1 MNILIADDHTIVRKG
16 IKQIIMEEFIEAV
29 IEEVADGNE
38 MLHKI
43 RSEKFDIVIS
53 DISMPGRS
61 GLESLK
67 QVKEEFPKLP
77 VLILSMHSEDQYAIR
92 VLKAGASGYLTKDS
106 APEELVKAV
115 KQIISTGRYISPA
128 VADKLAEN
136 INQNSTE
143 HLHESLSDREFEVLK
158 MIGSGKTVSEI
169 AQLLSLSVNT
179 ISTYR
184 VRILEKTK
192 LHSNSEVMHYVLE
205 NKLV

>member
-16 IKQIIMEEFIEAV
+16 IRQILMEEFSDAF

-43 RSEKFDIVIS
+43 RNEKFDIVIS

-77 VLILSMHSEDQYAIR
+77 VLILSMYSEDQYAIR

-115 KQIISTGRYISPA
+115 KQIVSTGRYISPA

-136 INQNSTE
+136 INQNSSE
-143 HLHESLSDREFEVLK
+143 QLHESLSDREFEVLK

-169 AQLLSLSVNT
+169 AQILSLSVNT

>member
-16 IKQIIMEEFIEAV
+16 IRQILMEEFSDAV

-43 RSEKFDIVIS
+43 RNEKFDIVIS

-77 VLILSMHSEDQYAIR
+77 VLILSMYSEDQYAIR

-115 KQIISTGRYISPA
+115 KQIVSTGRYISLT
-128 VADKLAEN
+128 VAEKLAEN
-136 INQNSTE
+136 INQNSSE
-143 HLHESLSDREFEVLK
+143 QLHESLSDREFEVLK

-169 AQLLSLSVNT
+169 AQILSLSVNT

>member
-1 MNILIADDHTIVRKG
+1 MKILIADDHTIVRKG
-16 IKQIIMEEFIEAV
+16 IKQILMEEFIEAE

-53 DISMPGRS
+53 DITMPGRS

-115 KQIISTGRYISPA
+115 KQILSTGRYISPV
-128 VADKLAEN
+128 VAEKLAEN
-136 INQNSTE
+136 INQNSSE
-143 HLHESLSDREFEVLK
+143 ELHESLSDREFEVLK

-169 AQLLSLSVNT
+169 AQILSLSVNT

>member
-16 IKQIIMEEFIEAV
+16 IRQILMEEFSDAV

-38 MLHKI
+38 MLYKI
-43 RSEKFDIVIS
+43 RNEKFDIVIS

-67 QVKEEFPKLP
+67 QVREEFPKLP
-77 VLILSMHSEDQYAIR
+77 VLILSMYSEDQYAIR

-115 KQIISTGRYISPA
+115 KQIVSTGRYISPA

-136 INQNSTE
+136 INRNSSE
-143 HLHESLSDREFEVLK
+143 QLHESLSDREFEVLK

-169 AQLLSLSVNT
+169 AQILSLSVNT

>member
-16 IKQIIMEEFIEAV
+16 IKQILMEEFIEAV

-143 HLHESLSDREFEVLK
+143 ELHESLSDREFEVLK

-169 AQLLSLSVNT
+169 AQILSLSVNT

>member
-1 MNILIADDHTIVRKG
+1 MKILIADDHTIVRKG
-16 IKQIIMEEFIEAV
+16 IKQILMEEFIEAV

-106 APEELVKAV
+106 APEELVKAI
-115 KQIISTGRYISPA
+115 KQILNTGRYISPA

-143 HLHESLSDREFEVLK
+143 ELHESLSDREFEVLK

-169 AQLLSLSVNT
+169 AQILSLSVNT

-205 NKLV
+205 NKLI

>member
-1 MNILIADDHTIVRKG
+1 MKILIADDHTIVRKG
-16 IKQIIMEEFIEAV
+16 IKQILMEEFIEAV

-115 KQIISTGRYISPA
+115 KQILRTGRYISPA

-143 HLHESLSDREFEVLK
+143 ELHESLSDREFEVLK

-169 AQLLSLSVNT
+169 AQILSLSVNT

>member
-16 IKQIIMEEFIEAV
+16 IRQILMEEFSDAF

-38 MLHKI
+38 MLNKI
-43 RSEKFDIVIS
+43 RNEKFDIVIS

-77 VLILSMHSEDQYAIR
+77 VLILSMYSEDQYAIR

-115 KQIISTGRYISPA
+115 KQIVSTGRYISLT
-128 VADKLAEN
+128 VAEKLAEN
-136 INQNSTE
+136 INQNSSE
-143 HLHESLSDREFEVLK
+143 QLHESLSDREFEVLK

-169 AQLLSLSVNT
+169 AQILSLSVNT

>member
-16 IKQIIMEEFIEAV
+16 IRQILMEEFSDAV

-43 RSEKFDIVIS
+43 RNEKFDIVIS

-77 VLILSMHSEDQYAIR
+77 VLILSMYSEDQYAIR

-115 KQIISTGRYISPA
+115 KQIVSTGRYISPA
-128 VADKLAEN
+128 VAEKLAEN
-136 INQNSTE
+136 INQNSSE
-143 HLHESLSDREFEVLK
+143 QLHESLSDREFEVLK

-169 AQLLSLSVNT
+169 AQILSLSVNT

>member
-16 IKQIIMEEFIEAV
+16 IRQILMEEFNEAV

-38 MLHKI
+38 MLYKI
-43 RSEKFDIVIS
+43 RNEKFDIVIS

-136 INQNSTE
+136 INLRSTE
-143 HLHESLSDREFEVLK
+143 QLHESLSDREFEVLK

-169 AQLLSLSVNT
+169 AQILSLSVNT

>member
-16 IKQIIMEEFIEAV
+16 IRQILMEEFSDAF

-43 RSEKFDIVIS
+43 RNEKFDIVIS

-77 VLILSMHSEDQYAIR
+77 VLILSMYSEDQYAIR

-115 KQIISTGRYISPA
+115 KQIVSTGRYISLT

-136 INQNSTE
+136 INQNSSE
-143 HLHESLSDREFEVLK
+143 QLHESLSDREFEVLK

-169 AQLLSLSVNT
+169 AQILSLSVNT